1 MADTMKRTAVWKGLN
16 RKPYIA
22 DGEMRD
28 MKNLSSDAAPFIT
41 TRKGRKPYTFTHRI
55 PSPEGEAYK
64 TVEAL
69 PEASVEE
76 LGNIYKVG
84 DVFYECYYESDL
96 YNWRETQHPEVTVD
110 VTLKEYLEEYEGCGL
125 KEIIEIEKFDGSI
138 AVLFI
143 DGDGKTRLFHNKDLY
158 DVYNVSGQP
167 GKKLITVGNRLV
179 VGESG
184 NYLHIK
190 DGEKEF
196 HKVAGEFS
204 LPIVGRRC
212 TFGRDDNTIKYSY
225 ASSRNGGAEFEF
237 WSYDGDGDNYKTIA
251 DALSTLGTGFSVT
264 IKDKTYYMNS
274 KSAKYERK
282 LVAGWVSGGNV
293 IEEYAETLTI
303 TATDSL
309 EDFEYESGRNKTV
322 TATFASTDPHYY
334 DVVAWKKRLWGYNS
348 NVFYG
353 TVADIFNNDG
363 KVDWIGEEEVYNTY
377 VEPISQPLWQG
388 GKITG
393 VAALM
398 DGLLYFK
405 EDCLTIVTGNY
416 PAIMSSNTVS
426 CKGLP
431 PENRDSVSV
440 ANESVYYLSADGVYR
455 FGGGLP
461 QNLSKDAK
469 INGTNAVG
477 ASDGNKYWLS
487 LQESSGEYALY
498 VYDINYGVWHKED
511 NTQAISFTV
520 LGSEMHMATKDE
532 IYNINAPQEDVEWSF
547 ELWYDEDTP
556 RKKKYK
562 ELIVRGNVGECEVFI
577 KENDEWN
584 LICSASETLKV
595 KFAPVEREEISILF
609 RGKGICEIKSID
621 RVFEII

>member
-1 MADTMKRTAVWKGLN
+1 
-16 RKPYIA
+16 
-22 DGEMRD
+22 
-28 MKNLSSDAAPFIT
+28 
-41 TRKGRKPYTFTHRI
+41 
-55 PSPEGEAYK
+55 
-64 TVEAL
+64 
-69 PEASVEE
+69 
-76 LGNIYKVG
+76 
-84 DVFYECYYESDL
+84 
-96 YNWRETQHPEVTVD
+96 
-110 VTLKEYLEEYEGCGL
+110 
-125 KEIIEIEKFDGSI
+125 
-138 AVLFI
+138 
-143 DGDGKTRLFHNKDLY
+143 
-158 DVYNVSGQP
+158 
-167 GKKLITVGNRLV
+167 
-179 VGESG
+179 
-184 NYLHIK
+184 
-190 DGEKEF
+190 
-196 HKVAGEFS
+196 
-204 LPIVGRRC
+204 
-212 TFGRDDNTIKYSY
+212 
-225 ASSRNGGAEFEF
+225 
-237 WSYDGDGDNYKTIA
+237 
-251 DALSTLGTGFSVT
+251 
-264 IKDKTYYMNS
+264 MNS

-282 LVAGWVSGGNV
+282 LVAGWVSGENV
-293 IEEYAETLTI
+293 INEYAQTLTI

-322 TATFASTDPHYY
+322 SATFASTDPHYY

-348 NVFYG
+348 NVFHG

-377 VEPISQPLWQG
+377 IEPISQPLWQG

-416 PAIMSSNTVS
+416 PAIMSSNTVP

-461 QNLSKDAK
+461 QNLSRDAK

-562 ELIVRGNVGECEVFI
+562 ELIVRGNVGECEAFI
-577 KENDEWN
+577 KEGDEWK
-584 LICSASETLKV
+584 LICQASETLRV
-595 KFAPVEREEISILF
+595 KFPPIEREEISILI
-609 RGKGICEIKSID
+609 RGKGVCEIKSID
-621 RVFEII
+621 RVFEVI